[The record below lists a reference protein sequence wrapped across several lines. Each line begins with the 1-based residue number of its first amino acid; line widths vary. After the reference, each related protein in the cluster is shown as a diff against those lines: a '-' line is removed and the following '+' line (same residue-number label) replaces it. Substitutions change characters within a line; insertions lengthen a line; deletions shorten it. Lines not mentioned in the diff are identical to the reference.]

1 MVKTPP
7 YALVHHPFS
16 HLHGHLKGQKPFSD
30 THPLARTCHR
40 AAEALTELQGRL
52 NFFMELLICVTE
64 ALRDLQLLWWMPM

>member
-1 MVKTPP
+1 MHWFIIHFPIYMATLRGKNR
-7 YALVHHPFS
+7 F
-16 HLHGHLKGQKPFSD
+16 Q